1 MKQSIKSRN
10 RLSSQE
16 RHEAF
21 WQGRKRKFFLV
32 MAVVFVML
40 QILFIGVMA
49 YLYGSIWKSSMR
61 YHRFKILYLDFDGG
75 VVGQALTQ
83 AYQ

>member
-1 MKQSIKSRN
+1 
-10 RLSSQE
+10 
-16 RHEAF
+16 
-21 WQGRKRKFFLV
+21 